1 MIFICFLD
9 GKLVP
14 FAPLSSSTSTTTT
27 TTTKKSGSKS
37 GAIRMT
43 YSISS
48 FAILL
53 CLIYS

>member
-14 FAPLSSSTSTTTT
+14 FAPLSSTSTTTT